1 MVHFHC
7 FKYLF
12 VKISI
17 FVRKR
22 NVTPLEETGVN
33 YFLQLYNFYNSLQ
46 RPLFSVRKPG
56 CCGEV
61 QLYFEKRIEAVHT
74 FVSACSLLQEK
85 RKELGDAASKL
96 RNGLD
101 KIDDTRAKVLTKG
114 YCVTFLA

>member
-1 MVHFHC
+1 MARFDC

-12 VKISI
+12 VNISI

-22 NVTPLEETGVN
+22 NVTPLKKQVSITFYN
-33 YFLQLYNFYNSLQ
+33 CTTLYNGHFFL
-46 RPLFSVRKPG
+46 SVSGR
-56 CCGEV
+56 CGDV

-74 FVSACSLLQEK
+74 FASACSLLQEK

-101 KIDDTRAKVLTKG
+101 KIDDTRAKVLTKE
-114 YCVTFLA
+114 Y